1 MEQTSWKIGQSTGM
15 DNATIDKTRNVEH
28 FSDGIRY
35 ICEYLYPIG
44 KKKPATIRDRS
55 WSF

>member
-1 MEQTSWKIGQSTGM
+1 M
-15 DNATIDKTRNVEH
+15 DSATIDKSKGTEH

-35 ICEYLYPIG
+35 ICEYLYPIN
-44 KKKPATIRDRS
+44 KYKPQVIRDTG